1 MIEQHPL
8 DDFDLDDFFSC
19 VATHGLAGA
28 VALKQPELPAPKE
41 NTEFATQHKEFQ
53 TKLLRDFFSGKSFT
67 SMNAIAKDLINY
79 IEADKKTNE
88 TASTDD
94 LQRRLYRETTMK
106 TLSKVAEDNFNEAV
120 TQSGQAI
127 PNSPEQL
134 KHRKDADDWS
144 LARQIVDTA
153 VALEQ

>member
-1 MIEQHPL
+1 MIKYHSL
-8 DDFDLDDFFSC
+8 DDFDLNEFFSC
-19 VATHGLAGA
+19 VDTHGLAGA
-28 VALKQPELPAPKE
+28 VALKQPEHPAPRE
-41 NTEFATQHKEFQ
+41 DIEFATQHKEFQ

-67 SMNAIAKDLINY
+67 SMNAIAKDLINH
-79 IEADKKTNE
+79 IDADKKTNGA
-88 TASTDD
+88 ASTDD

-120 TQSGQAI
+120 TKSGQSR

-153 VALEQ
+153 VALE